1 MAKTKTK
8 HSTADLI
15 VKHIHRHLQREVRAT
30 PKFPK
35 LNLRGLEKMQITSTM
50 VFACAA
56 VVTLL
61 VGYQLVKASLN
72 EDNPAFVA
80 KDAEDYAAQ
89 TAFYKGE
96 TTETM
101 HSAADFAAAQDA
113 VASAARATQLSQIF
127 NLIGVTLVAA
137 LFIRLHQEYGLFS
150 PIHPSF
156 RIRRIR

>member
-35 LNLRGLEKMQITSTM
+35 LNLRGLEKMQVTSTM

-56 VVTLL
+56 IVTLL
-61 VGYQLVKASLN
+61 VGYQLVKASFN

-80 KDAEDYAAQ
+80 EDAQDYVAQ

-96 TTETM
+96 TM
-101 HSAADFAAAQDA
+101 HSAADFEAAQDA
-113 VASAARATQLSQIF
+113 VASAARATELSQVF
-127 NLIGVTLVAA
+127 NLLGVTLVAA
-137 LFIRLHQEYGLFS
+137 LFLHLHQEYGLFS
-150 PIHPSF
+150 SLHPSF